1 MRWILF
7 LPLLI
12 LLALFALSNMQEVEL
27 RLWPFDIGWAAPLGF
42 AVLILS
48 AIGFLLGAGL
58 VWATGLPARRRARQ
72 MQQAAAL
79 LEAEL
84 AGYKAREEQAR
95 RDADLG
101 RLPASQS
108 PSLAAPRA

>member
-1 MRWILF
+1 
-7 LPLLI
+7 
-12 LLALFALSNMQEVEL
+12 
-27 RLWPFDIGWAAPLGF
+27 
-42 AVLILS
+42 
-48 AIGFLLGAGL
+48 
-58 VWATGLPARRRARQ
+58 

-101 RLPASQS
+101 RLPAGQS